1 MRAAARWLPLPVI
14 VTLGLAFAW
23 PMALAVQAAFASSEA
38 WVWLVDDYARS
49 RIAGAFLQAILSL
62 AAVLAVAMPL
72 AWLHHHWRIPG
83 SKGLLAVH
91 AATFALP
98 VFVVVAGLRE
108 TAGAG
113 GWLHR
118 LAGLDLLTAV
128 GPWGSVVLGN
138 AYYNTGLAALLLH
151 TALARRPH
159 RLEQAAATLGASPAQ
174 ARRRVLWPLLR
185 PSVLAAA
192 LLVFLFSFASFG
204 VVLMLGQGAID
215 TLDTLLYANLRGAF
229 PREDRG
235 AVLALVQVGV
245 QALLLVG
252 IFTADRRGSRLGDT
266 LAQRVQPSHW
276 AATAVAWLAAGV
288 AVLPALAVLVG
299 GFQLDGAWSL
309 QAWRTLADPAADGH
323 LTGFR
328 IGHALAMSAL
338 YAVAAVVF
346 SVLLTLCLGYASR
359 GGVTHVVEA
368 FAFLPLGTSS
378 VVLGFAY
385 LLAFTGRAWLPLA
398 GTPWLILAA
407 HTLVAFP
414 FVARTVLPA
423 LRSLDP
429 RLDQAAETLGART
442 RSRILRLHLPL
453 LRGPLVVACA
463 FAAILSLGDFGASLL
478 LMTDELAGVTVWIH
492 RHGGPGAFDP
502 LARAQSTALAA
513 LLLVLTMALLL
524 AANFARGRR
533 RTA

>member
-1 MRAAARWLPLPVI
+1 MAA
-14 VTLGLAFAW
+14 
-23 PMALAVQAAFASSEA
+23 
-38 WVWLVDDYARS
+38 
-49 RIAGAFLQAILSL
+49 
-62 AAVLAVAMPL
+62 
-72 AWLHHHWRIPG
+72 
-83 SKGLLAVH
+83 
-91 AATFALP
+91 
-98 VFVVVAGLRE
+98 
-108 TAGAG
+108 
-113 GWLHR
+113 
-118 LAGLDLLTAV
+118 
-128 GPWGSVVLGN
+128 
-138 AYYNTGLAALLLH
+138 
-151 TALARRPH
+151 
-159 RLEQAAATLGASPAQ
+159 
-174 ARRRVLWPLLR
+174 
-185 PSVLAAA
+185 AAA

-407 HTLVAFP
+407 HTFVAFP
-414 FVARTVLPA
+414 FEARTLLPA